1 MSRNRPY
8 NPFFKTINIP
18 DPYFCDREA
27 ETKEIIKLVK
37 NGNNLLL
44 KSPRRLGKS
53 SLIYH
58 VFNQKEINQTYN
70 LMYIDLF
77 GTKNAQDF
85 AEEMLRAFK
94 REQFTRSARL
104 KKQLP
109 SFLRTL
115 ALDISGALLSDPA
128 LPPSPLAPPASI
140 QFTIEEMFSF
150 LEKTSKPNLVVFDEF
165 QQIQFYPEAMAAKLR
180 GIIQRLNNSRFIF
193 SGSNRHLLTA
203 MFNNVDEPFYKSTR
217 IMDLDIIDRDVYW
230 TFCSRLFISYGK
242 TLTEQAFDTAY
253 YTFFNSTMAM
263 QELMSEVFANT
274 PAKGVVD
281 EADIYAAIRHLLF
294 EKDKN
299 YRELLDRM
307 GNIKTRNTLRCIALL
322 GLATGLTST
331 TVIRQYG
338 LDNASSVQNALNT
351 LTEETTGLVLRI
363 SDKYYRLLDK
373 YLELWFVEKAGF
385 LEQRVMNSRELFHRE
400 RTVSVPV

>member
-27 ETKEIIKLVK
+27 ETEEIIKLVK

-77 GTKNAQDF
+77 GTKNALDF

-109 SFLRTL
+109 NFLRTL

-128 LPPSPLAPPASI
+128 WPPSPLAPPASI

-351 LTEETTGLVLRI
+351 LTDETTGLVLRI

>member
-1 MSRNRPY
+1 MSKNRPY
-8 NPFFKTINIP
+8 NPFIKTIDIP

-27 ETKEIIKLVK
+27 ETEEIIKLVK

-85 AEEMLRAFK
+85 AEEMVRAFK

-109 SFLRTL
+109 NFLRTL
-115 ALDISGALLSDPA
+115 GLDISGALLSDPV

-217 IMDLDIIDRDVYW
+217 IMDLDIIDRDMYW
-230 TFCSRLFISYGK
+230 TFCSRLFLSYGK
-242 TLTEQAFDTAY
+242 TLTEQAFDMAY

-263 QELMSEVFANT
+263 QELMNELFANT
-274 PAKGVVD
+274 PAKGVAD
-281 EADIYAAIRHLLF
+281 EADIYTAIRHLLF

-351 LTEETTGLVLRI
+351 LTDETTGLVVRI

-385 LEQRVMNSRELFHRE
+385 LEQRLMNSRELFHRE
-400 RTVSVPV
+400 RTLSVPV